1 MFLLIDCYFEHKQF
15 LKAEKAITKLEELQ
29 EKNKQFLVS
38 ENNILSDHTKEYLEV
53 SERSQY
59 LNTLT
64 FGSMI
69 SKPERLPVRI
79 SAEEL

>member
-1 MFLLIDCYFEHKQF
+1 

-29 EKNKQFLVS
+29 DKNKQFLVN
-38 ENNILSDHTKEYLEV
+38 ENELLSDQKEYQEI

-69 SKPERLPVRI
+69 SKPERLPGKI
-79 SAEEL
+79 S